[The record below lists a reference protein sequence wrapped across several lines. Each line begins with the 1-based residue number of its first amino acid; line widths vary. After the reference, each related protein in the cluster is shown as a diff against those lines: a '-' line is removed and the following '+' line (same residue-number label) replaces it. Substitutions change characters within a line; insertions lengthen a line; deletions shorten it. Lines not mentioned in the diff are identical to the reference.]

1 MPIIDLQRRA
11 RELGRIRIGQ
21 VQPTS
26 NGRTR
31 PAKLDRFRITSASRP
46 LLDRIAELYGGQVRE
61 WTPQGS
67 NVQAWEVITD
77 STRLPV
83 LVPPQPVTQWYE
95 LWSGGGCQRR
105 CDGVREVLKDQAC
118 PCGPDPAERTCKPTT
133 RLNVV
138 LREVEGIGVFRL
150 ETHGYYAAVEL
161 PMAAELLA
169 AAGGY
174 ISGFLTLEERQ
185 VVRDGK
191 TNRFMV
197 PALDIEMTPAQL
209 LASGGMTAVAAPDRT
224 AAVAGPAA
232 RAALPAGPAGPE
244 GAPATSSGKP
254 LLTAE
259 EEQLVLQQIADA
271 ATVEAVRAMWRDLAS
286 AYHLDTDGPIVSALR
301 GRASALQPAA
311 APADDDGDP
320 DTLWVQ
326 IVNAIPQDWTSD
338 QLERDFAAFAET
350 PAEQA
355 SAADMRRYLAVLPE
369 RTGQDTRAAS

>member
-31 PAKLDRFRITSASRP
+31 PAKLDRFRITSASRH
-46 LLDRIAELYGGQVRE
+46 LLDRVAELYGGTVRE

-67 NVQAWEVITD
+67 NVQAWEVLTD
-77 STRLPV
+77 ATRLPV

-105 CDGVREVLKDQAC
+105 CDGVREVLKDQPC
-118 PCGPDPAERTCKPTT
+118 ICGPDPADRTCKPTT

-150 ETHGYYAAVEL
+150 ESHGYYAAVEL

-174 ISGFLTLEERQ
+174 ISGHLGLEERQ

-197 PALDIEMTPAQL
+197 PTIDIDMTPGQL
-209 LASGGMTAVAAPDRT
+209 LTAGGPGAAQVAAGERPQLAAAGQRALPAAGKAAMSEAQETILLEQIAGLRTLDELSALSHDTAANFDVDPAGPIPEAFRMKARALQAVAAQR
-224 AAVAGPAA
+224 
-232 RAALPAGPAGPE
+232 
-244 GAPATSSGKP
+244 ATSDS
-254 LLTAE
+254 
-259 EEQLVLQQIADA
+259 V
-271 ATVEAVRAMWRDLAS
+271 
-286 AYHLDTDGPIVSALR
+286 
-301 GRASALQPAA
+301 
-311 APADDDGDP
+311 DDGDP
-320 DTLWVQ
+320 DVLWNQVLTQ
-326 IVNAIPQDWTSD
+326 VPEHWSIEQVEA
-338 QLERDFAAFAET
+338 DFAAFAEV
-350 PAEQA
+350 PVEQA
-355 SAADMRRYLAVLPE
+355 GAADMRRYLAVLPE
-369 RTGQDTRAAS
+369 RARAAS